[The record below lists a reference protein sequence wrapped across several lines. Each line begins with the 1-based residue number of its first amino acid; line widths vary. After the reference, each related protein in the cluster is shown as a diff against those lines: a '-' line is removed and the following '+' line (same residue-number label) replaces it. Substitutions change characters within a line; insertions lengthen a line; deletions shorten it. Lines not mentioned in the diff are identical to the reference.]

1 MRGRL
6 HKNETGL
13 ASLVIAILIVIVVTT
28 LVLGF
33 MQIISREQRRTLD
46 NQLSSQA
53 YYAAESGVNDA
64 VKAIQEFGYK
74 GGKTTCAPLTASA
87 SPTPPPPISASVP
100 NSNYL
105 TPDGNVQYSC
115 LLIDPT
121 PISIEY
127 DQVDTS
133 HSVLFPIESTGGS
146 EISNIKFEWESAT
159 SNLNPRGPS
168 GVSFPPSADW
178 KSIGVLRIDLVAGSS
193 LQRGDL
199 IDKSRTYFVYPN
211 QGAGSSFVNFGDTS
225 KNGAIIN
232 GKCGGGSANKKHV
245 CKVVFNNIPSGRMY
259 ARIMAV
265 YSPIKVTVSAV
276 GLDGTTPIKF
286 VGAQSDIDATGKAA
300 DVLRRIRVRVPMRN
314 MDLPDAAIVSM
325 SSLCKKF
332 GITSPSVGQPAN
344 TVAENAVIEDANCN
358 PYASP

>member
-1 MRGRL
+1 MSGRL

-64 VKAIQEFGYK
+64 IKAIQEFGYK
-74 GGKTTCAPLTASA
+74 GGKTTCAPLTAA
-87 SPTPPPPISASVP
+87 ATPTPPPPISAL

-127 DQVDTS
+127 DQLDTN
-133 HSVLFPIESTGGS
+133 HSVIFPIQPTSPS

-159 SNLNPRGPS
+159 LNPSPRGS
-168 GVSFPPSADW
+168 SDVSFPPSVDW
-178 KSIGVLRIDLVAGSS
+178 NSNSIGLLRIDLVAGSS

-199 IDKSRTYFVYPN
+199 ISNSRTYFAYPN
-211 QGAGSSFVNFGDTS
+211 QGGSSFVDFGDTS

-232 GKCGGGSANKKHV
+232 GNCGGGSGNKKHV

-259 ARIMAV
+259 ARIMAI

-314 MDLPDAAIVSM
+314 IDLPDAAIVSM
-325 SSLCKKF
+325 GSLCKKF
-332 GITSPSVGQPAN
+332 GITSPSVVQPAD
-344 TVAENAVIEDANCN
+344 TVAEIEPSVECR
-358 PYASP
+358 PYP